1 MDSVSS
7 SIAFRSAVSQLS
19 KDETSPFAGL
29 FIANSVTLSTRVRIE
44 ILRAI
49 SNVLTTDE
57 TESFVQS
64 FSSRPILHYYTREG
78 VNHAVSGANRTY
90 TFVEAVDKFGTLVP
104 ASGLV
109 KAYRRA
115 RPAFNGCMEQYFVVL
130 KEAGPQLP
138 PEPPTQGPNSFPLGT
153 RGSYGGRGA
162 GFSRPRRG
170 RDGTPGISR
179 GRSQRGTPQW
189 PAVGRGQRGQRGGQ
203 RDFRKR
209 RNDDDSATLSTPS
222 KRSVQEP
229 TSQASASLTTVPDP
243 AGDLDQTLM
252 FVDANSSL
260 E

>member
-1 MDSVSS
+1 MASSV
-7 SIAFRSAVSQLS
+7 AFRSAVSQLS
-19 KDETSPFAGL
+19 KDETPPFAGL

-64 FSSRPILHYYTREG
+64 FTSRPILHYYTREG
-78 VNHAVSGANRTY
+78 VNHAISGANRTY
-90 TFVEAVDKFGTLVP
+90 TFVEAVDKFGALVP
-104 ASGLV
+104 PSGLV

-153 RGSYGGRGA
+153 RGSYVGRGVS
-162 GFSRPRRG
+162 FSRPRRG
-170 RDGTPGISR
+170 RDGPPSRSR
-179 GRSQRGTPQW
+179 GASRGARGTPQW
-189 PAVGRGQRGQRGGQ
+189 PAVARGQRGQR
-203 RDFRKR
+203 DLRKR
-209 RNDDDSATLSTPS
+209 PNDEDSATLSTPS
-222 KRSVQEP
+222 KRSVQDHSSSQARVSPVTAPEP
-229 TSQASASLTTVPDP
+229 TGDH
-243 AGDLDQTLM
+243 AGDSDQTLM

-260 E
+260 